1 MSYLVR
7 HHQYQTPVDMCYLV
21 LDYSNYSNRIM
32 ILLPGNVVN
41 AVHHARVINREIRM
55 AQVFSQTKLWIT

>member
-21 LDYSNYSNRIM
+21 LDYLNRIM